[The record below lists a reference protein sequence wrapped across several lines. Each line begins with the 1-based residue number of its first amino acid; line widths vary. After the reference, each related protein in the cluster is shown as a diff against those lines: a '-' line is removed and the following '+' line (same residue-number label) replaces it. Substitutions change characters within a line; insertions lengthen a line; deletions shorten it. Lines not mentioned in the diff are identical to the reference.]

1 MILMAGV
8 PPQTPTLPSVSLQT
22 KKKGMNSM
30 NRTKHSLYLLILG
43 VTFYCA
49 LPVLAMTYEAPLGAQ
64 ISHTLQIFER
74 S

>member
-1 MILMAGV
+1 
-8 PPQTPTLPSVSLQT
+8 
-22 KKKGMNSM
+22 M